1 MLFHSKSGVAYTA
14 ATCLFVVCQFA
25 TEAVAQ
31 ECPDPLASILATLG
45 CVEQANATCAS
56 SGYDG
61 AKFVKLHN
69 GIDTNTVIDDGG
81 DFWTGAFA
89 MIKIEMDINH
99 QMNTEKNQASVRYVE
114 KVTFTDGS
122 AFGLPPSTEYPF
134 GQVYLQHEH
143 ALVTVDNDCRM
154 ILWDQYGDNKEQSD
168 VDDNS
173 NVILCAIGFL
183 PVEVCSG
190 TEEPP
195 SPPPTAESNNTE
207 NDSDPASSANYG
219 TAGEVS
225 MAMMMLL
232 LGAYLV

>member
-1 MLFHSKSGVAYTA
+1 
-14 ATCLFVVCQFA
+14 
-25 TEAVAQ
+25 
-31 ECPDPLASILATLG
+31 
-45 CVEQANATCAS
+45 
-56 SGYDG
+56 
-61 AKFVKLHN
+61 
-69 GIDTNTVIDDGG
+69 
-81 DFWTGAFA
+81 
-89 MIKIEMDINH
+89 
-99 QMNTEKNQASVRYVE
+99 
-114 KVTFTDGS
+114 
-122 AFGLPPSTEYPF
+122 
-134 GQVYLQHEH
+134 VYLQHEH

-195 SPPPTAESNNTE
+195 SPPPTTESNNTE